1 MEAINYFREMYY
13 LRFVIELASCS
24 KLTLYERLCLF
35 SHYRNHADK
44 KSEREFFFVH
54 DKTLCYTLLLTLSY
68 CKLIFLMKKKQFSLR
83 HNVYIY
89 EQLQNFLN
97 KGSFI
102 LFFKGNIRFKEN

>member
-1 MEAINYFREMYY
+1 
-13 LRFVIELASCS
+13 
-24 KLTLYERLCLF
+24 
-35 SHYRNHADK
+35 
-44 KSEREFFFVH
+44 
-54 DKTLCYTLLLTLSY
+54 
-68 CKLIFLMKKKQFSLR
+68 MKKKQFSLR